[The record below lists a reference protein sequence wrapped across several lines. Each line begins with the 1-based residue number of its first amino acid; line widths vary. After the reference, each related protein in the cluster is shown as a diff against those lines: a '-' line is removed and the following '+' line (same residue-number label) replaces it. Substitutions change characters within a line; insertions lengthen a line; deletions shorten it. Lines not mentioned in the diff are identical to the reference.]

1 MPYIVIENFNG
12 GMDTRRMAV
21 AGTPGTLLELT
32 NAHITRGGEIEKRK
46 AFASRYSL
54 PSGTVGMAADK
65 DGVVVF
71 GSGVDPGV
79 PSGVT
84 YQRLQHP
91 SGQALTRILS
101 WDLYAGK
108 LYVAAEFANGDVY
121 HFYDGD
127 RVTSWFDGKARGL
140 FTVAATSTD
149 SGAVSDTQIFFYK
162 QSEDLRAKLWVTD
175 PDNPDDPIELTGGWV
190 YADAADG
197 PGTWAQ
203 AMESAVNAESATT
216 GWEATYNLVGGHLL
230 YLAAT
235 DTTKNWN
242 GQRLWAEVEELNVFK
257 VDPSSDS
264 STGTKVC
271 TGSSSC
277 GNVFRLASGVSG
289 GASPYTYLWEILD
302 AGGAT
307 AELSDDSVSDPELTV
322 TAPTGYIDD
331 GACYEHDVTLRC
343 TVTDNTAAEV
353 SKVISVRS
361 RHCPPSAPPPAASP
375 DPGGVYYRPR

>member
-1 MPYIVIENFNG
+1 
-12 GMDTRRMAV
+12 
-21 AGTPGTLLELT
+21 
-32 NAHITRGGEIEKRK
+32 
-46 AFASRYSL
+46 
-54 PSGTVGMAADK
+54 
-65 DGVVVF
+65 
-71 GSGVDPGV
+71 
-79 PSGVT
+79 
-84 YQRLQHP
+84 
-91 SGQALTRILS
+91 
-101 WDLYAGK
+101 
-108 LYVAAEFANGDVY
+108 
-121 HFYDGD
+121 
-127 RVTSWFDGKARGL
+127 VTSWFDGKARGL
-140 FTVAATSTD
+140 FTVAATSTE

-257 VDPSSDS
+257 VDPDSDS

-289 GASPYTYLWEILD
+289 GA
-302 AGGAT
+302 T

-322 TAPTGYIDD
+322 TAPTGYLED
-331 GACYEHDVTLRC
+331 GACLEHDVTLRC
-343 TVTDNTAAEV
+343 TVTDSTTAEA
-353 SKVISVRS
+353 SKVIALRS
-361 RHCPPSAPPPAASP
+361 RHCPPSAPPPISAP